1 MKYRVEY
8 TRTAMRQ
15 LKKMDKK
22 IAAFVLSFIEEK
34 LVDCKNPRLHGKALQ
49 GNLNDKWRYRVG
61 DYRILAKIE
70 DDVVLITIVAIG
82 HRKEIYDQPLL
93 KL

>member
-8 TRTAMRQ
+8 TKTAVKQ

-22 IAAFVLSFIEEK
+22 ITTFIVSYIENK
-34 LVDCKNPRLHGKALQ
+34 LVDCENPRLYGEALQ
-49 GNLNDKWRYRVG
+49 DHLNDKWRYRVG

-70 DDVVLITIVAIG
+70 DQILVIIIVAVG
-82 HRKEIYDQPLL
+82 HRKDIYE
-93 KL
+93 

>member
-8 TRTAMRQ
+8 TKTAVRQ

-22 IAAFVLSFIEEK
+22 IAVFILSYIEEK
-34 LVDCKNPRLHGKALQ
+34 LLDCENPRLFGKALQ

-61 DYRILAKIE
+61 DYRILVKIE
-70 DDVVLITIVAIG
+70 DDVVVITIVEVG
-82 HRKEIYDQPLL
+82 HRKNIYE
-93 KL
+93 